1 MIQAS
6 ANDLT
11 VSVLIANFNYG
22 RFLGAAIESVLAQ
35 SRPVQE
41 ILVCDDGSTDDSFLV
56 AERYAA
62 RHARVRLL
70 RKTNGGQGSAFNT
83 AFAASSGQILCLLDS
98 DDVMAEHK
106 VAHVIELFSAMPE
119 VGWVRHKL
127 RLADESLTPLDAVLP
142 GFRGSRKVRGKYAH
156 LEKTVTFNAALS
168 LRRELAD
175 RLFPIPEHA
184 FRRGPDLYLDFMC
197 GLLEATGYS
206 LDEELGFY
214 RRHSAQVSAG
224 GGDFQAALEG
234 EIGMTRAF
242 LSVEPCQGYVP
253 THLYK
258 HEMIAAYMRSGRVLD
273 RRRLALCAGGLASAS
288 RLAREGSA
296 RLALL
301 QATKLAYGLLLPRSW
316 IRRQRKRNAW
326 CPA

>member
-1 MIQAS
+1 MIQSS
-6 ANDLT
+6 AGDLT
-11 VSVLIANFNYG
+11 VSVLVANYNYG
-22 RFLGAAIESVLAQ
+22 RFLGTAIESALAQ

-41 ILVCDDGSTDDSFLV
+41 ILVCDDGSTDDSCLV

-62 RHARVRLL
+62 RDARIRLL

-98 DDVMAEHK
+98 DDVLAEHK
-106 VAHVIELFSAMPE
+106 VARVVELFTAMPE
-119 VGWVRHKL
+119 VSWVRHKL
-127 RLADESLTPLDAVLP
+127 RLADESLTPLGAVLP
-142 GFRGSRKVRGKYAH
+142 MFRGSRKVRGKYAH
-156 LEKTVTFNAALS
+156 LEKTVTFNAAVS
-168 LRRELAD
+168 LRRELAE
-175 RLFPIPEHA
+175 RLFPIPERA

-197 GLLEATGYS
+197 GLLGATGYS
-206 LDEELGFY
+206 LDEELGLY
-214 RRHSAQVSAG
+214 RRHSAQVSAS
-224 GGDFQAALEG
+224 GGDFRAALEA

-253 THLYK
+253 THIYK
-258 HEMIAAYMRSGRVLD
+258 HELIAAYMRSGRVLD
-273 RRRLALCAGGLASAS
+273 RRRLALCAAGLASAV
-288 RLAREGSA
+288 RLAREGGA

-301 QATKLAYGLLLPRSW
+301 QLAKLAYGFLLPRFW